1 MDEATSAL
9 DYESEQIVQQS
20 IERLMKGRTAVTIA
34 HRLSTVQNADRIF
47 VLGDKGILEQGRH
60 AELLKKGGEYA
71 KLYRIGQ

>member
-1 MDEATSAL
+1 
-9 DYESEQIVQQS
+9 
-20 IERLMKGRTAVTIA
+20 MKGRTAVTIA